1 MYFYATYF
9 LGKKGDFELKATNS
23 IVVQKDG
30 YETILYPQLCQ
41 TEPVKGTI
49 LLLHGMAEHHKRY
62 QIFTDYLNSC
72 GYDVY
77 RYNHRGHGTDQKLE
91 DLGYIADNDG
101 YKILISDAINVLT
114 YLKENNRTN
123 KLILIGHSM
132 GSLVSRNV
140 MQFFKD
146 LDCAVLIGTAF
157 NPRTK
162 SRIGI
167 ACAHTI
173 KKFKGSRHYS
183 VFLNKQMF
191 ETKHYTSLSERT
203 NFDWLS
209 RNNPNVGAYIHDP
222 YCGFQCSISFYEDLA
237 NLDYHAGLPKRIKL
251 VRKDLPI
258 LFTSGTKD
266 PVSRYGKDVERLFM
280 LHKRLGFQ
288 KVDCIMYKD
297 CRHELLNELNAEEIM
312 KDIEDWITKHI

>member
-1 MYFYATYF
+1 M
-9 LGKKGDFELKATNS
+9 KAINP

-30 YETILYPQLCQ
+30 YETILYPQLCHSV
-41 TEPVKGTI
+41 PIKGTI
-49 LLLHGMAEHHKRY
+49 LLLHGMAEHYKRY

-101 YKILISDAINVLT
+101 YKLLISDAFNVLA
-114 YLKENNRTN
+114 YVKEHNRAN

-132 GSLVSRNV
+132 GSLISRNV

-157 NPRTK
+157 NPRIK

-167 ACAHTI
+167 VCARTI
-173 KKFKGSRHYS
+173 KKLKGAKHYS
-183 VFLNKQMF
+183 PFLNKQIF

-203 NFDWLS
+203 SFDWLS
-209 RNNPNVGAYIHDP
+209 RNNPNVGAYINDP
-222 YCGFQCSISFYEDLA
+222 YCGFQCSTSFYEDLA

-251 VRKDLPI
+251 VSKELPI

-280 LHKRLGFQ
+280 LYKRLGFQ

-297 CRHELLNELNAEEIM
+297 CRHELLNELNAKEIM
-312 KDIEDWITKHI
+312 KDIETWITKHI